1 MTTSN
6 HSDSSIPSTLELAN
20 PQFRFPVKASPSQ
33 PATPVANRV
42 METRSVKRSEVSS
55 EEPTQAIIHGPHS
68 ANSTNNHM
76 PHQADRYVGWS
87 IQDVS
92 WVSSVETESQP
103 SGGTPAA
110 ELPTVK
116 EGVLPPTPPAAKRA
130 GSDTAPLNP
139 VTVEHHVS
147 TTARPIELNVLS
159 EAPADPATHWSTS
172 SRAQVTGFAIQRT
185 RLSQPQTIVS
195 GAGLASGHRRWA
207 ARNHSAELQARTVG
221 MEIPGHV
228 TEQSDRD
235 IAISEADIAQ
245 TPAAKKSGQLSGGL
259 PLVVHPDFR
268 WSPVVS
274 QLAGGGA
281 FAEQLLM
288 AAEQLLQEGQ
298 GRLLFTSTQRQ
309 QGATTLA
316 AATAR
321 MLIDRGRRVLMVD
334 ADLGQAGWTSSL
346 ELRPA
351 GSWVQQVE
359 AFEPLQAAMAISRR
373 NSSAFVGLHPVGG
386 RRDLP
391 PFLLD
396 YLGQLLV
403 PLKGQF
409 DATIID
415 VGPVSQLLEELS
427 QPARLGTAVMVVQ
440 QGGSD
445 AAIELR
451 RNKTT
456 LNAFGISRLA
466 IARNFAA

>member
-1 MTTSN
+1 
-6 HSDSSIPSTLELAN
+6 
-20 PQFRFPVKASPSQ
+20 
-33 PATPVANRV
+33 
-42 METRSVKRSEVSS
+42 
-55 EEPTQAIIHGPHS
+55 
-68 ANSTNNHM
+68 
-76 PHQADRYVGWS
+76 
-87 IQDVS
+87 
-92 WVSSVETESQP
+92 
-103 SGGTPAA
+103 
-110 ELPTVK
+110 
-116 EGVLPPTPPAAKRA
+116 
-130 GSDTAPLNP
+130 
-139 VTVEHHVS
+139 
-147 TTARPIELNVLS
+147 
-159 EAPADPATHWSTS
+159 
-172 SRAQVTGFAIQRT
+172 
-185 RLSQPQTIVS
+185 
-195 GAGLASGHRRWA
+195 
-207 ARNHSAELQARTVG
+207 
-221 MEIPGHV
+221 
-228 TEQSDRD
+228 
-235 IAISEADIAQ
+235 
-245 TPAAKKSGQLSGGL
+245 
-259 PLVVHPDFR
+259 
-268 WSPVVS
+268 
-274 QLAGGGA
+274 
-281 FAEQLLM
+281 
-288 AAEQLLQEGQ
+288 
-298 GRLLFTSTQRQ
+298 
-309 QGATTLA
+309 
-316 AATAR
+316 
-321 MLIDRGRRVLMVD
+321 MVD